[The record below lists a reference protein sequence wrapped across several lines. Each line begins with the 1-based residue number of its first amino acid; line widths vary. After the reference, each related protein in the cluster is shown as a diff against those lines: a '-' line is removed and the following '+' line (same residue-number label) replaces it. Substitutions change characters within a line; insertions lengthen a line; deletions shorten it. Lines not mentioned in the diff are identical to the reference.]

1 MAGASGWN
9 LNLEPGLPSFLRSR
23 CRCSWP
29 FPFKTSAIP
38 PPKFKIRLECKHAAA
53 LQGEIM
59 IGEPILVMLIE
70 DNIDHAELVIRTMEE
85 HRITNKV
92 RHFLDGQSALDY
104 LFRRAEYSESAESPR
119 PHVILLDLRL
129 PRVDGID
136 VLRAIKE
143 DEGLK
148 SIPVVVLT
156 TSEAEKDVAKAYY
169 NHANSYLVKPVGFEE
184 FKRLMDDLGFY
195 WLGWNTNPDARE

>member
-1 MAGASGWN
+1 MV
-9 LNLEPGLPSFLRSR
+9 
-23 CRCSWP
+23 
-29 FPFKTSAIP
+29 
-38 PPKFKIRLECKHAAA
+38 
-53 LQGEIM
+53 
-59 IGEPILVMLIE
+59 GEPILVMLVE

-85 HRITNKV
+85 HRIANKV

-104 LFRRAEYSESAESPR
+104 LFRRGEYSESIDSHR

-136 VLRAIKE
+136 VLKAIKE
-143 DEGLK
+143 DAELK

-169 NHANSYLVKPVGFEE
+169 NHANSYLVKPVGFED
-184 FKRLMDDLGFY
+184 FKKLMDDLGFY
-195 WLGWNTNPDARE
+195 WLGWNINPDIKE

>member
-1 MAGASGWN
+1 
-9 LNLEPGLPSFLRSR
+9 
-23 CRCSWP
+23 
-29 FPFKTSAIP
+29 
-38 PPKFKIRLECKHAAA
+38 
-53 LQGEIM
+53 M
-59 IGEPILVMLIE
+59 IGEPILVMLVE
-70 DNIDHAELVIRTMEE
+70 DNADHAELVIRTLEE

-104 LFRRAEYSESAESPR
+104 LFHRGEFSNPAANAR

-136 VLRAIKE
+136 VLKAIKE
-143 DEGLK
+143 DDHLK

-195 WLGWNTNPDARE
+195 WLSWNTSPEIRD